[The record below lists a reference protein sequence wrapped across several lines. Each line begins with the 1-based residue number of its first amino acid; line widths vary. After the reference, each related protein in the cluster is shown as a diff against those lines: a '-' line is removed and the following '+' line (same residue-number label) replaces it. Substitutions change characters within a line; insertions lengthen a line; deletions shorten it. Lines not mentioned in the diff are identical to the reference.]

1 MLRALLSRLSSVQ
14 PEIRSKRL
22 AAVSV
27 IIAGEERPNTLLI
40 KRAEHSDDPWSG
52 QIAFPGGKMG
62 RGDGSAKETA
72 IREAKEEVGVD
83 LTKDAEFAG
92 YFVPFRTHTGDMD
105 VIPAVFLLLKEAK
118 ATPNREVSGYKW
130 VPLDEFQN
138 PRSASTYRFSAPGS
152 SRDMPAYA
160 VGDYV
165 VWGLT
170 HRIISSLLGQT
181 PT

>member
-1 MLRALLSRLSSVQ
+1 MLSRLSSVQ

-27 IIAGEERPNTLLI
+27 IIAGEERPSTLLI

-152 SRDMPAYA
+152 SRDVPAYA

>member
-1 MLRALLSRLSSVQ
+1 MLRAVLSKLSRAQ
-14 PEIRSKRL
+14 PEIKSKRL

-27 IIAGEERPNTLLI
+27 MIAGEEKPSTLLI

-72 IREAKEEVGVD
+72 IREAREEVGVD
-83 LTKDAEFAG
+83 LSSGAEFVG
-92 YFVPFRTHTGDMD
+92 YYVPFRTHTGDMD
-105 VIPAVFLLLKEAK
+105 VIPAVFLLQKEVE
-118 ATPNREVSGYKW
+118 ATPNQEVSGCKW
-130 VPLDEFQN
+130 IPLEEFLN
-138 PRSASTYRFSAPGS
+138 PRSASTYRFGVPGS
-152 SRDMPAYA
+152 SRDLPAYA

-170 HRIISSLLGQT
+170 HRIISSLLGQG
-181 PT
+181 